1 MTHARIRWVPALIAA
16 VLTALP
22 PAAALAQAFPS
33 RPVKFVT
40 AAAAG
45 GAADVVA
52 RIIAQNMSDRL
63 GGTFLVEN
71 RPGAGGSLA
80 ADMIA
85 KSPADGYTLLVA
97 DSSIWAINAHLYSK
111 LSYDPRRSFA
121 PVAQVA
127 VLPVFLVI
135 PATMPANNLTQF
147 IEFVKQNQ
155 GKLSYAS
162 AGNGTIHHLTTEL
175 LKSMA
180 SLDILHIP
188 YKGAA
193 PAGVALLAGDVQMSF
208 FGYPTAE
215 AGVRSGKLR
224 ILAINTTQRSPAL
237 PDVPTFGESGLPGF
251 DTGVAFGMLAP
262 AGTPREVVARLESG
276 ILAAMS
282 GADAR
287 ARMTALG
294 VIVAPAPADQF
305 AAVMQAEYDKYERL
319 VKLSRA
325 RVD

>member
-1 MTHARIRWVPALIAA
+1 MTDPKTRWLSAILTA
-16 VLTALP
+16 VLTALM
-22 PAAALAQAFPS
+22 PAAGWTQAFPS
-33 RPVKFVT
+33 KPVKFIT
-40 AAAAG
+40 GAAAG

-52 RIIAQNMSDRL
+52 RLIAQHMNDRL
-63 GGTFLVEN
+63 GSTFLVEN

-80 ADMIA
+80 ADMVS
-85 KSPADGYTLLVA
+85 KSPPDGYTVLVG

-111 LSYDPRRSFA
+111 LSYDPRKSFA

-135 PATMPANNLTQF
+135 PATMPAANLAQF
-147 IEFVKQNQ
+147 IDYVKQNQ

-180 SLDILHIP
+180 GLDILHIP

-224 ILAINTTQRSPAL
+224 ILAINTTQRSPTL
-237 PDVPTFGESGLPGF
+237 PDIPTFGESGLPGF
-251 DTGVAFGMLAP
+251 DTGVAFGMLVP
-262 AGTPREVVARLESG
+262 AGTPQDAISRLELG
-276 ILAAMS
+276 ILAAVS
-282 GADAR
+282 GADVR
-287 ARMTALG
+287 QRMTALG
-294 VIVAPAPADQF
+294 VIVAPAPAASF
-305 AAVMQAEYDKYERL
+305 AAVMQSEYDKFERL